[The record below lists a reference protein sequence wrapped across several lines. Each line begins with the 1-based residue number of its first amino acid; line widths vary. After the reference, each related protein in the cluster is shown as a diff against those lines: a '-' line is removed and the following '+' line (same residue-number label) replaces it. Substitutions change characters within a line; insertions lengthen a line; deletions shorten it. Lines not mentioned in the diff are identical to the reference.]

1 MRLPRRVMLYAALI
15 AGSVV
20 LMFPLWWMTALSL
33 STEAEARKAMTSGGV
48 MVWPEKLEWGNYP
61 EALQRMGAAAAR
73 TEELPGTGA
82 GEEAGGAAPGV
93 QIARADPWLGFK
105 DALANSVVI
114 TVLCV
119 VGNVLSCS
127 LVGYAFA
134 RLRFRGSRGLFLVTL
149 ATMML
154 PQQVTMIPLFLVFR
168 GLGWLDTIL
177 PLVVPAFFGTAFFI
191 FMFRQFFAQQPEE
204 ILEAA
209 RIDGASEIGV
219 WWRVMLPICRPVAAV
234 TAIFT
239 FIWTWNDFLGP
250 LIYLQSPE
258 KFTLALALNTFKSQF
273 GGVRDAHLLMAASVV
288 TMIPCIALFV
298 AAQRHFVRGLN
309 LGAVK
314 G

>member
-1 MRLPRRVMLYAALI
+1 MKGKLLHKVLIYAALL

-20 LMFPLWWMTALSL
+20 LLFPLWWMIAISL
-33 STEAEARKAMTSGGV
+33 STETDAQAAMSSGASGV
-48 MVWPEKLEWGNYP
+48 LIPTDPQWQNYP
-61 EALQRMGAAAAR
+61 NALKALGSATIGEGEVAEGVDALVASDRM
-73 TEELPGTGA
+73 
-82 GEEAGGAAPGV
+82 
-93 QIARADPWLGFK
+93 DPWAGFK

-134 RLRFRGSRGLFLVTL
+134 RLPFRGSKALFLIML

-154 PQQVTMIPLFLVFR
+154 PPQVTMIPLFLLFR
-168 GLGWLDTIL
+168 SLGWIDTIL

-191 FMFRQFFAQQPEE
+191 FLFRQFFSQVPEAL
-204 ILEAA
+204 LEAA
-209 RIDGASEIGV
+209 RVDGASELGV
-219 WWRVMLPICRPVAAV
+219 WWRIMLPVCKPTAAI

-239 FIWTWNDFLGP
+239 FIWTWNDFMNP
-250 LIYLQSPE
+250 LIYLHSPE
-258 KFTLALALNTFKSQF
+258 HFTLALALNSFKGQF
-273 GGVRDAHLLMAASVV
+273 EGLKDAHLLMAASVV
-288 TMIPCIALFV
+288 TMLPCVVLFL
-298 AAQRHFVRGLN
+298 AAQRYFVQGLN